1 MTQYICQIRCTS
13 IRTSICHTSVTS
25 ANLWKRLFARRM
37 PHSTDQLYREQFH
50 MISLRNE
57 NDLLIGMTY
66 DILIG
71 MIDMTFICSVSIF
84 CMEIETEPGGE
95 QKAPVR
101 TAFRN
106 P

>member
-1 MTQYICQIRCTS
+1 
-13 IRTSICHTSVTS
+13 
-25 ANLWKRLFARRM
+25 
-37 PHSTDQLYREQFH
+37 

-84 CMEIETEPGGE
+84 CMEIETEPRW
-95 QKAPVR
+95 R
-101 TAFRN
+101 TKSPCSHGIPEPLKKKMGITAGKTDKTASR
-106 P
+106 